1 MKMRGMHILY
11 LLCVG
16 SAVLQAQEPSFE
28 ASVDKNTVAIDDQ
41 FTLSFVLTNAG
52 MGGGKNLKLPNL
64 DKFHVMMGPST
75 STSMQ
80 IINGAVSSSVTYSYV
95 LQPKDVGKFTIGSAS
110 IDVGNKT
117 YTSAPVTIEVVKG
130 SPQAKQPKGRQSIP
144 GDLDAQLSENLFLRA
159 SADKMHVLQGEQI
172 NLTFKLYTRVAV
184 QNYSLTKTPTM
195 TGFWSEDIEMPKQV
209 QLATETVNGKQY
221 QVGVI
226 KRMALFPT
234 QAGTLVIG
242 PMEITTVVTVRDRRS
257 WDPFDAFFTDPFG
270 RQVEYVV
277 KSEPLRIIVDPLPVG
292 APSSFKGAVGRFTLN
307 VKADRLEA
315 KTNEPISVN
324 VTLAG
329 TGNIKVLESPT
340 IEFPKD
346 FEQYTPKVSD
356 VINRRETKING
367 SKTFE
372 YILIPRYPG
381 KKVIK
386 PVEFSYFDLGKREYV
401 TLHSNEIALNIEQGT
416 AAAAPFIAATPRSDV
431 QLLSQDVRFIKLS
444 KPAFT
449 RRGEFL
455 HTSPV
460 FVALMLLPL
469 AGVAGVF
476 VYTRRRQEEMR
487 DVVGYR
493 TRQAMKVAKRGLKN
507 AEALLKEIISGKDG
521 SSAKKL
527 QFYAE
532 VAKALW
538 KYVSDKFNIQQA
550 DLSIES
556 AVNELHK
563 RAVNGEIAASLRVVL
578 ELCEMARFAPT
589 SLSID
594 ALQKTYDDANKIL
607 VDLERTLKKS

>member
-1 MKMRGMHILY
+1 MRGVHILF
-11 LLCVG
+11 LLCLWG
-16 SAVLQAQEPSFE
+16 AVSHAQEPSLE
-28 ASVDKNTVAIDDQ
+28 ASVDKNPVAIDDQ

-52 MGGGKNLKLPNL
+52 MSGGKNLKLPNL
-64 DKFHVMMGPST
+64 EKFHVMMGPST

-95 LQPKDVGKFTIGSAS
+95 LQPKEIGTFTIGSAS
-110 IDVGNKT
+110 IDIGNKT
-117 YTSAPVTIEVVKG
+117 YTSAPITIEVVKG
-130 SPQAKQPKGRQSIP
+130 SPQANQPKGRQGVS

-159 SADKMHVLQGEQI
+159 SVDKTRALQGEQI
-172 NLTFKLYTRVAV
+172 ILTFKLYTRVAV
-184 QNYSLTKTPTM
+184 QNYNLNKTPTM

-209 QLATETVNGKQY
+209 QLTTETVNGKQY

-234 QAGTLVIG
+234 QPGTLEIG
-242 PMEITTVVTVRDRRS
+242 PMEITTLVTVRDRRS
-257 WDPFDAFFTDPFG
+257 WDPFDAFFSDPFG
-270 RQVEYVV
+270 RQIEYVV
-277 KSEPLRIIVDPLPVG
+277 KSEPLRIKVDPLPVG
-292 APSSFKGAVGRFTLN
+292 APVSFKGAVGRFTLN

-315 KTNEPISVN
+315 KTNEPISVK
-324 VTLAG
+324 VTIAG
-329 TGNIKVLESPT
+329 TGNIKVLESPA

-356 VINRRETKING
+356 AINRREGKING

-386 PVEFSYFDLGKREYV
+386 PVEFSYFDLGKREYI
-401 TLHSNEIALNIEQGT
+401 TLRSDEIAFIIEQG
-416 AAAAPFIAATPRSDV
+416 APAAAPFVAATPRTDV

-444 KPAFT
+444 KPAFR

-460 FVALMLLPL
+460 FVALTLLPL
-469 AGVAGVF
+469 AGIAGVF

-493 TRQAMKVAKRGLKN
+493 TRQAIKVAKRGLKA
-507 AEALLKEIISGKDG
+507 AEALLKEILSGKDG
-521 SSAKKL
+521 SSEKKL

-538 KYVSDKFNIQQA
+538 KYVGDKFNIQQA
-550 DLSIES
+550 DLSIET

-563 RAVNGEIAASLRVVL
+563 RAVDGEIAASLRSVL

-589 SLSID
+589 SLSLD
-594 ALQKTYDDANKIL
+594 TLQKTYDDANKII